1 MPLSAGSRLGPY
13 EIIALVGSGGMGE
26 VYRAKDARLERLVA
40 IKVLPHGGALSPQN
54 LEVSSGKRERPQ
66 RSTTPTSAPS
76 TTSAPIRRSS
86 RWSCSKVRRSRSG
99 SMAMVTSRAV
109 DEIPKQVQN
118 VRGDSSA
125 LHGTPGD
132 VRTMILERQ
141 GNRITVKAT
150 VSAL

>member
-1 MPLSAGSRLGPY
+1 
-13 EIIALVGSGGMGE
+13 
-26 VYRAKDARLERLVA
+26 
-40 IKVLPHGGALSPQN
+40 
-54 LEVSSGKRERPQ
+54 
-66 RSTTPTSAPS
+66 
-76 TTSAPIRRSS
+76 
-86 RWSCSKVRRSRSG
+86 
-99 SMAMVTSRAV
+99 MAMVTSRAV

-125 LHGTPGD
+125 LHGKPGD